1 VEKKLRAHIARTSEW
16 HDARVRMEL
25 ARELRAEGGALASL
39 VDVLEHKHLRLAR
52 EWRYCSNIWQ
62 HKHASR
68 PSGTQSSL
76 QPQSAFSSGTERL
89 RTITEW
95 CNSQQLHFAQPAKP
109 LSQTEM
115 KSELIAHHA
124 AREWRPPMERA
135 FLKVGFMGVS
145 REEYANVV
153 LAKDD
158 VSSLQVHSLLQHLSS
173 ELERMVRNV
182 CHQHTVLRS
191 QEFTLSS
198 MCDLT
203 TTSVTDPMVMQHLT
217 ISAETSMDS
226 LERFVNTILGNQ
238 PVANTFEVREGSH
251 DIFRLCTELR
261 QALV

>member
-1 VEKKLRAHIARTSEW
+1 
-16 HDARVRMEL
+16 M
-25 ARELRAEGGALASL
+25 
-39 VDVLEHKHLRLAR
+39 
-52 EWRYCSNIWQ
+52 
-62 HKHASR
+62 
-68 PSGTQSSL
+68 
-76 QPQSAFSSGTERL
+76 
-89 RTITEW
+89 
-95 CNSQQLHFAQPAKP
+95 
-109 LSQTEM
+109 
-115 KSELIAHHA
+115 
-124 AREWRPPMERA
+124 
-135 FLKVGFMGVS
+135 
-145 REEYANVV
+145 

-182 CHQHTVLRS
+182 CQHTVLRW